1 MSKCAWCHQRK
12 GKRACPALNGL
23 ICSQCCGEHRI
34 VRITCPSDC
43 AYLESNSGYQEQRIG
58 EQFGQA
64 RRGFYQGLVET
75 GGEKAAA
82 LFHLVEVVS
91 FRYFQGRRDG
101 QDAEVIAAMQAL
113 RRSLSP
119 LYIPGAPGQTLF
131 AEQLKKQYETFAQQQ
146 AEGGKAQQAIEQQ
159 TETEVL
165 DRGMAFVTDFSG
177 KEFQSRRFLTGVI
190 GYIKVFHP
198 EIAAH
203 LAKQQDGGRIMLTG
217 ELSALSPPPRPSGPL
232 HGGPQHTHGPGCEH
246 HHH

>member
-1 MSKCAWCHQRK
+1 MA
-12 GKRACPALNGL
+12 
-23 ICSQCCGEHRI
+23 
-34 VRITCPSDC
+34 RITCPPDC
-43 AYLESNSGYQEQRIG
+43 AHLESNSGYQEQRIG

-64 RRGFYQGLVET
+64 RREFYKGLFET
-75 GGEKAAA
+75 GGETAAS

-131 AEQLKKQYETFAQQQ
+131 AEQLKKEYESFAQQQ
-146 AEGGKAQQAIEQQ
+146 AEVGKAQQAIDQQ

-190 GYIKVFHP
+190 GYMRVFRP

-203 LAKQQDGGRIMLTG
+203 LAKQPDGGRIMLTG
-217 ELSALSPPPRPSGPL
+217 ELSALSMPPRPSGPL
-232 HGGPQHTHGPGCEH
+232 HGDPQHTHGPGCQH